1 MKLANQHIFVTGG
14 AQGIG
19 AAIVRDCV
27 LAGAKVSFVDIDVAT
42 SESFVKEMCVDGH
55 SVAFARANVGDFA
68 DLEQAYES
76 LVQQF
81 GNVTGVVNN
90 AGVNSYADPV
100 EMTDEQWDEFFA
112 VDLKSI
118 WYTAKLAL
126 PAMRIAHKGSIV
138 NIGSIHGSLTYAN
151 FFPFGAAKSA
161 VMGLTR
167 NLGVDE
173 GQHNIRTNTV
183 SPGYV
188 LTPLTRDWL
197 QSEPGRQERALSI
210 QPMERLAEPSE
221 IAKVVTF
228 LLSDDAS
235 FVNASDWPVDGA
247 LSARSA

>member
-14 AQGIG
+14 ANGIG
-19 AAIVRDCV
+19 AAIVRDV
-27 LAGAKVSFVDIDVAT
+27 ALAGAKVSFVDIDVAT
-42 SESFVKEMCVDGH
+42 SESFVKEMCADGN
-55 SVAFARANVGDFA
+55 SVTFTRADVGDFA
-68 DLEQAYES
+68 ELEHAYNS
-76 LVQQF
+76 FVAQF

-100 EMTDEQWDEFFA
+100 EMTDEQWDAFFA

-126 PAMRIAHKGSIV
+126 PAMRVAHKGSIV
-138 NIGSIHGSLTYAN
+138 NIGSIHGHLTYPN
-151 FFPFGAAKSA
+151 FFPYGAAKSA

-188 LTPLTRDWL
+188 LTSLTRGWL
-197 QSEPGRQERALSI
+197 QSEPGREERVLSV
-210 QPMERLAEPSE
+210 QPMERMAEPSE

-235 FVNASDWPVDGA
+235 FVNGSDWPVDGG